1 MGFKL
6 FVSIWLV
13 FIALTPQEIQCLDSD
28 NSPWDN
34 CWTWTKW
41 SDNAFDNWNTNSKV
55 VSLNDTTKPFG
66 MGCHVSN
73 SYITHIGKSSVPEAN
88 CILTHTHQGLVG
100 KSYTNCI
107 KWNTLYRRQKNHVW
121 KETLG
126 NREVEVHLHGD
137 ISLSQEWGFGQV
149 DNGSRSSGRRVWSYN
164 FLRRFFTEEKW
175 ESNMML

>member
-13 FIALTPQEIQCLDSD
+13 SIALNPQEIQCLDSD

-41 SDNAFDNWNTNSKV
+41 SRSDNAFDNWNTNSKV

-107 KWNTLYRRQKNHVW
+107 ASENGTPCTEDKRIMFEKKPMETARWKYICMVTFLYFKNEDLGKWTMVQDHQV
-121 KETLG
+121 EEF
-126 NREVEVHLHGD
+126 EVTT
-137 ISLSQEWGFGQV
+137 F
-149 DNGSRSSGRRVWSYN
+149 
-164 FLRRFFTEEKW
+164 
-175 ESNMML
+175 